1 MTQSRERVKEA
12 NGKVQVVNLLPT
24 AVEAATRLVQLMLST
39 IKSLQPKPNCW
50 ISPVAEMNK
59 VEEEKSWVDEA

>member
-24 AVEAATRLVQLMLST
+24 AVEAATRLVQHAFHYKIASAKTKLLDFTS
-39 IKSLQPKPNCW
+39 SRNEQ
-50 ISPVAEMNK
+50 S
-59 VEEEKSWVDEA
+59 

>member
-1 MTQSRERVKEA
+1 MESRERVKEA

-24 AVEAATRLVQLMLST
+24 AVEAVTRLIHLT
-39 IKSLQPKPNCW
+39 PQPKPNCW

-59 VEEEKSWVDEA
+59 VEEEKPVGR